1 MRQYLDRNDTIG
13 EIRQARRHPAGQS
26 YIWVLVEGL
35 SDQKLYAKL
44 IDGQNTK
51 VEIVNGGGKNEIRE
65 ALLVLIQ
72 ETDKVI
78 GIRDADF
85 LHLEQNQ
92 ETIDVLFLTDT
103 HDSEL
108 MLIASDVAFQQIIA
122 EYLPSQ
128 RTTFNQFRLNLL
140 TSLTFF
146 SGLRWINDTE
156 DLGLNFKGIG
166 LAKFY
171 DVNNVS
177 VDKANCL
184 HEVSS
189 RSPNKKRLPDI
200 TEIDAKVSRV
210 NDLYNLCNGHDC
222 LKALALLFTAK
233 GGTGISDVELSNAFR
248 VAFRKEDFVLT
259 MLFNSLK
266 QWEVSNGYSLFSV

>member
-13 EIRQARRHPAGQS
+13 EIRQARRHPAGRN

-72 ETDKVI
+72 ETDNVI

-92 ETIDVLFLTDT
+92 ETIDVLFLTDA

-122 EYLPSQ
+122 EYLPAQ
-128 RTTFNQFRLNLL
+128 RTTYKQFRLNLL
-140 TSLTFF
+140 ESLIFF
-146 SGLRWINDTE
+146 SGLRWINDTD

-177 VDKANCL
+177 IDKAKCV

-189 RSPNKKRLPDI
+189 RSPHKKRLPDI
-200 TEIDAKVSRV
+200 AEIDAKVFGV
-210 NDLYNLCNGHDC
+210 NDLYNLCNGHDS

-233 GGTGISDVELSNAFR
+233 ADKGNSDVELSNAFR
-248 VAFRKEDFVLT
+248 VAFRKEDFALT

-266 QWEVSNGYSLFSV
+266 QWEVSTGYSLFSV